1 MLGTTNKKNRNV
13 PCNILVGPFSLQ
25 TVVWRLHVLGAA
37 CCLRLILVHPSQ
49 RHGLVTSKTVYCVCL
64 PKYYN
69 NISLKLDMFSNK
81 KGYAYWSDTMKTGD

>member
-1 MLGTTNKKNRNV
+1 MQY
-13 PCNILVGPFSLQ
+13 P
-25 TVVWRLHVLGAA
+25 VWSIQLTDSSVALTCVEGAA

-49 RHGLVTSKTVYCVCL
+49 RHGLATSKTVYCVCL